1 MNNILEIDGVMLD
14 YGRNRVLSDV
24 YLKCRSGEVIGI
36 LGRNGTGKT
45 SLLRIIFGELNTPN
59 KSIRINGKVFYEPY
73 IIPGL
78 ISFLPQFNFMLK
90 SISLKRVFKYFEI
103 NFHDCVQLFPNFEH
117 FYKKCLSEMS
127 GGERRIVEI
136 FAILTTKTK
145 FSLLDEPFTHIMPV
159 HIETLKRLIEREKQG
174 KGIIVIDHQYQD
186 VIDVCD
192 DIYIIENGK
201 TNLVTNTSDFK
212 KFGYV
217 S

>member
-1 MNNILEIDGVMLD
+1 MNNLLEIDGVMLD
-14 YGRNRVLSDV
+14 FGRNRVLSDV
-24 YLKCRSGEVIGI
+24 YLKCSSGEVIGI

-59 KSIRINGKVFYEPY
+59 KSVRINGKFFYEPY
-73 IIPGL
+73 KIPEQ

-103 NFHDCVQLFPNFEH
+103 DFHDFVQLFPNFEH
-117 FYKKCLSEMS
+117 FYKKRLSEMS
-127 GGERRIVEI
+127 GGERRIIEI
-136 FAILTTKTK
+136 YSILTTKTK

-159 HIETLKRLIEREKQG
+159 HIETLKRLIEREKQR
-174 KGIIVIDHQYQD
+174 KGIIIIDHQYQD
-186 VIDVCD
+186 VIDVCN